1 MAPLVAALIKGG
13 LPILAKAL
21 VTHGKDWVEE
31 KTGIDLPSMEE
42 PELTAEQLGQL
53 RVAELKHKDTLTEAI
68 ATITGAEIA
77 DVDSARKMQIAA
89 LQSKD
94 SWLAANFI
102 YVLTIF
108 WSLASSIYI
117 AWITFGK
124 IPQEN
129 TRFADTILGFVL
141 GTAIS
146 SIFGYF
152 YGTSRSSSAKDGVV
166 SRLLD
171 RLSSKG

>member
-31 KTGIDLPSMEE
+31 KTGIDRPSMEE

-77 DVDSARKMQIAA
+77 DVVFQIAA
-89 LQSKD
+89 DAHARSRRAERDRPLRIPRALHRKPRHAGIQPANEEPEPARTRKGTIRD
-94 SWLAANFI
+94 PPIGDDHRNPPRAA
-102 YVLTIF
+102 LPE
-108 WSLASSIYI
+108 
-117 AWITFGK
+117 K
-124 IPQEN
+124 IEPQ
-129 TRFADTILGFVL
+129 LGL
-141 GTAIS
+141 H
-146 SIFGYF
+146 
-152 YGTSRSSSAKDGVV
+152 
-166 SRLLD
+166 
-171 RLSSKG
+171 